1 MIKSRLNFLINLR
14 TGLRTFELQNSQKLR
29 NLSLTQILG
38 VLIKKKACIAYG
50 ACTRSIIGPEL
61 HPEL

>member
-38 VLIKKKACIAYG
+38 VLIKKK
-50 ACTRSIIGPEL
+50 RVPE
-61 HPEL
+61 ETKKQQSAQIR